1 MVLSDL
7 IPEAEEMIT
16 LFVETLL
23 KYFFLTTPFFALSM
37 FLAMTP
43 DLTAAD
49 RGRLADRVALS
60 AWVITI
66 ILFAFGQVI
75 FRVFGISVDA
85 FRIGAGALLFLSAVS
100 LMNPKVKPVEQEE
113 GEDIAV
119 VPLAMPVIIGPATCG
134 PLLVLS
140 ADIGDWMSRGV
151 AVLALTAALIVLW
164 GVLRI
169 GAWIEQ
175 RLGKQGISI
184 LMRLTGLVLSALSA
198 QMIMTGVV
206 AFLR

>member
-1 MVLSDL
+1 
-7 IPEAEEMIT
+7 
-16 LFVETLL
+16 
-23 KYFFLTTPFFALSM
+23 
-37 FLAMTP
+37 
-43 DLTAAD
+43 
-49 RGRLADRVALS
+49 
-60 AWVITI
+60 
-66 ILFAFGQVI
+66 
-75 FRVFGISVDA
+75 
-85 FRIGAGALLFLSAVS
+85 
-100 LMNPKVKPVEQEE
+100 MNPKVKPVEREE
-113 GEDIAV
+113 GDDIAV

-151 AVLALTAALIVLW
+151 AILALTAALVSLW

-184 LMRLTGLVLSALSA
+184 LMRMTGLVLSALSA

-206 AFLR
+206 AFLK